1 MRHSLADCTLVL
13 KASYYRHRV
22 SNHIWARCISAVRS
36 AVIHHCTQSNLMSFS
51 RLCRDSVLMDLR
63 SQSPSNINRDQ
74 WGADWEALRRLLR
87 SCGACKQC
95 NIRASDQTNKPHK
108 HHMHSFSDLKRS
120 NTCTHTHTHTHT
132 HARLVVTYL
141 IPFHKSTASLQTLG
155 HAHSLELKRMNA
167 RLSSSHSSFN
177 IYTQSS
183 AKKIS
188 RVSLFLLRKEA
199 QAERPGW
206 QRNSCGEWKRFTR
219 SDGHLDAFS
228 SCCLTGLNAA
238 D

>member
-1 MRHSLADCTLVL
+1 MRHSPADCTLVL

-120 NTCTHTHTHTHT
+120 NTCTHTHTR
-132 HARLVVTYL
+132 ARAQGWWWLTSSHFINL
-141 IPFHKSTASLQTLG
+141 LPRF
-155 HAHSLELKRMNA
+155 
-167 RLSSSHSSFN
+167 RLSDTRTRLSW
-177 IYTQSS
+177 S
-183 AKKIS
+183 AWTPGWAPAIQASTFTPKAAQKKIS
-188 RVSLFLLRKEA
+188 QESLSFFSGKKPERSAPVVVNGNALRA
-199 QAERPGW
+199 RMVI
-206 QRNSCGEWKRFTR
+206 
-219 SDGHLDAFS
+219 
-228 SCCLTGLNAA
+228 
-238 D
+238 

>member
-1 MRHSLADCTLVL
+1 MGSWLRGSAAFVAFMRGLVNN
-13 KASYYRHRV
+13 A
-22 SNHIWARCISAVRS
+22 
-36 AVIHHCTQSNLMSFS
+36 
-51 RLCRDSVLMDLR
+51 
-63 SQSPSNINRDQ
+63 
-74 WGADWEALRRLLR
+74 
-87 SCGACKQC
+87 

-120 NTCTHTHTHTHT
+120 NTCTHTPHTHTHT
-132 HARLVVTYL
+132 QGWWWLTSSHFINLLPRFRLSDTR
-141 IPFHKSTASLQTLG
+141 T
-155 HAHSLELKRMNA
+155 SLELKRMNA

-206 QRNSCGEWKRFTR
+206 QRNSCGEWETLYRAR
-219 SDGHLDAFS
+219 MVI
-228 SCCLTGLNAA
+228 
-238 D
+238 